1 MEKNTNLHY
10 VLSAHVA
17 ERQADGTY
25 YCRALQTVMK
35 GEYCYCL
42 NCPLFGGFSQ
52 FGNMTE
58 EPECWY
64 YDMEEMQEEKRLP
77 QEMQMRTAGLIL
89 AGITGE
95 FPDYLPQDEN
105 ARRFA
110 IIERAIQYAARAHK
124 GAVRKGSSV
133 PYIAH
138 PMETMMLVASMTS
151 DNEVIAAA
159 ALHDVVEDTPITI
172 AQIEQ
177 EFGATIAMYVAHES
191 ENKRED
197 RPKSETWKIRK
208 QEQLEKTRHASRFVK
223 CIMLADKLSNMRA
236 SLRDFKKDGRQIW
249 NKFNMKD
256 EREQYW
262 YYHEVAEVVKEL
274 EDTACYQEYI
284 SILQEV
290 FGALDQEMHR
300 N

>member
-1 MEKNTNLHY
+1 
-10 VLSAHVA
+10 
-17 ERQADGTY
+17 
-25 YCRALQTVMK
+25 
-35 GEYCYCL
+35 
-42 NCPLFGGFSQ
+42 
-52 FGNMTE
+52 
-58 EPECWY
+58 
-64 YDMEEMQEEKRLP
+64 
-77 QEMQMRTAGLIL
+77 
-89 AGITGE
+89 
-95 FPDYLPQDEN
+95 
-105 ARRFA
+105 
-110 IIERAIQYAARAHK
+110 
-124 GAVRKGSSV
+124 
-133 PYIAH
+133 
-138 PMETMMLVASMTS
+138 MLVASMTS

-177 EFGATIAMYVAHES
+177 DFGAAIASYVAHES

-208 QEQLEKTRHASRFVK
+208 QEQLEKTRHASRLVK

-262 YYHEVAEVVKEL
+262 YYHEVADVVKEL

-290 FGALDQEMHR
+290 FGALDKEMHGD
-300 N
+300 